1 MRPLAP
7 ATVVQGRI
15 LTAVVL
21 REMHT
26 RFGRT
31 RLGYL
36 WALTEPLAHVLTL
49 LALFSLLGRSSPIGD
64 DLLPFFTTGI
74 VPWLVFS
81 HTAARVMK
89 AVDANQALLSYP
101 HVTPLDLMA
110 ARAVLETATLAV
122 VFAVLLA
129 ALGLLGSEALPH
141 NLLDMAGGFA
151 CMAVFGT
158 GIGMAMGGLL
168 TVLPSAD
175 RVYSAATRPLY
186 FVSGIFFTTEA
197 LPQAARDW
205 LLVNPILHMVEWVR
219 SGFFGQYESTH
230 LDRPYAVACAAA
242 VLFLGLAAER
252 VSRARARQA

>member
-7 ATVVQGRI
+7 ATVVQGRV
-15 LTAVVL
+15 LAAVLL

-26 RFGRT
+26 RFGRA

-36 WALTEPLAHVLTL
+36 WALSEPLAHVLTL
-49 LALFSLLGRSSPIGD
+49 FAIFTLLGRSSPVGD

-81 HTAARVMK
+81 HTATRVMK
-89 AVDANQALLSYP
+89 SVDANQALLSYP
-101 HVTPLDLMA
+101 QVTPLDLMA
-110 ARAVLETATLAV
+110 ARGVLETATMAV

-129 ALGLLGSEALPH
+129 ALGLFGSAAWPH
-141 NLLDMAGGFA
+141 HFLDMAGGFA
-151 CMAVFGT
+151 CTAVFGT
-158 GIGMAMGGLL
+158 GIGMAMGCLL

-175 RVYSAATRPLY
+175 RVYSMVVRPLY
-186 FVSGIFFTTEA
+186 FMSGIFFTTET

-205 LLVNPILHMVEWVR
+205 LLINPVLHMVEWVR
-219 SGFFGQYESTH
+219 SGFFGQYESSH
-230 LDRPYAVACAAA
+230 LDRPYALACASGA
-242 VLFLGLAAER
+242 LFLGLAAER